1 MTEFIDLFDENKRKE
16 IDDKT
21 SLQVNIVKMLTYVQT
36 NVKRKRYANI

>member
-21 SLQVNIVKMLTYVQT
+21 SLQVNIVKMLTYV
-36 NVKRKRYANI
+36 